1 MSSSRRIDLGL
12 LLVDH
17 QLLDSKER
25 RCGNVDEL
33 VLEGN
38 PGEPLEVVAILSGPG
53 TWRQRAGG
61 LGRLASWI
69 GGGDTVRVPWE
80 DVENVASHVKL
91 RKRAETLG
99 LGRGDDRLRPY
110 IEKIPGADR

>member
-1 MSSSRRIDLGL
+1 MKTRQIDLGL

-17 QLLDSKER
+17 QLLDSKDR

-33 VLEGN
+33 DLEGG
-38 PGEPLEVVAILSGPG
+38 PGEPLEVVAIVSGPG
-53 TWRQRAGG
+53 TWRRRAGWI
-61 LGRLASWI
+61 GRLASWI
-69 GGGDTVRVPWE
+69 GGGGTVRVPWE
-80 DVENVASHVKL
+80 DVDQVASHVKL
-91 RKRAETLG
+91 NKRAETLG

>member
-1 MSSSRRIDLGL
+1 LTTRTIDLGL
-12 LLVDH
+12 LVMDH
-17 QLLDSKER
+17 QLLDSEGR

-33 VLEGN
+33 ALEGN

-53 TWRQRAGG
+53 TWRRRAGR
-61 LGRLASWI
+61 LGRFASWI
-69 GGGDTVRVPWE
+69 GGGHTVRIPWE
-80 DVENVASHVKL
+80 EVEALASHVKL
-91 RKRAETLG
+91 RKRAEALG

>member
-1 MSSSRRIDLGL
+1 MSKTIDLGL

-17 QLLDSKER
+17 QLLDSEER

-33 VLEGN
+33 ELEGG

-53 TWRQRAGG
+53 ALRGRAGRT
-61 LGRLASWI
+61 GRFVAWL
-69 GGGDTVRVPWE
+69 GGGWKVRIPWE
-80 DVENVASHVKL
+80 DVDDVAAHVKL
-91 RKRAETLG
+91 RKRAQTLG
-99 LGRGDDRLRPY
+99 LGRGDDHLRPY

>member
-1 MSSSRRIDLGL
+1 LSTRQIDLGL

-17 QLLDSKER
+17 QLLDSEER

-33 VLEGN
+33 ALEGG
-38 PGEPLEVVAILSGPG
+38 PGESLEVVAILSGPG
-53 TWRQRAGG
+53 TWRRRAGWI
-61 LGRLASWI
+61 GRLAAWI

-80 DVENVASHVKL
+80 DVADVASHVKL
-91 RKRAETLG
+91 RKRAATLG

-110 IEKIPGADR
+110 IEKIPGANR

>member
-1 MSSSRRIDLGL
+1 LSETIDLGL

-17 QLLDSKER
+17 QLLDAEER

-33 VLEGN
+33 ALEGG
-38 PGEPLEVVAILSGPG
+38 PGEKLEVVAIYSGPG
-53 TWRQRAGG
+53 AFRHRAG
-61 LGRLASWI
+61 LVGRLAAWL
-69 GGGDTVRVPWE
+69 GGGETVRIPWE
-80 DVENVASHVKL
+80 EVAEVAAHVKL
-91 RKRAETLG
+91 RKRAGELG

>member
-1 MSSSRRIDLGL
+1 LSDRQIDLGL

-17 QLLDSKER
+17 QLLDSEER

-33 VLEGN
+33 ALEGG

-53 TWRQRAGG
+53 TWRARAGWM
-61 LGRLASWI
+61 GRVAAWI
-69 GGGDTVRVPWE
+69 GGGSVVRIPWE
-80 DVENVASHVKL
+80 DVATVAAHVQL

-110 IEKIPGADR
+110 IERIPGADR

>member
-1 MSSSRRIDLGL
+1 LSRTIDLGL

-17 QLLDSKER
+17 QLLDSEER

-33 VLEGN
+33 ALEGG

-53 TWRQRAGG
+53 ALRARGG
-61 LGRLASWI
+61 RTGRFVAWL
-69 GGGDTVRVPWE
+69 GGGRKVRIPWD
-80 DVENVASHVKL
+80 DVEHVAAHVKL
-91 RKRAETLG
+91 RKRAQALG

-110 IEKIPGADR
+110 VEKIPGADR

>member
-1 MSSSRRIDLGL
+1 LSGTIDLGL

-17 QLLDSKER
+17 QLLDSDER

-33 VLEGN
+33 ALEGG
-38 PGEPLEVVAILSGPG
+38 PGEQLEVVAIYSGPG
-53 TWRQRAGG
+53 AFRHRAG
-61 LGRLASWI
+61 LVGRLAAWLF
-69 GGGDTVRVPWE
+69 GGELVRIPWE
-80 DVENVASHVKL
+80 EVADVAAHVKL
-91 RKRAETLG
+91 RKRADQLG